1 MMNYIE
7 AQRKACKKY
16 YQENK
21 TKLLEKRAE
30 KRQTEEYKQ
39 YIKNYIV
46 SDSGKKSRRIA
57 SWKHYGVISDDY
69 EALYIKWKET
79 THCEECNTELI
90 DGSRGNNKKVLD
102 HDHNTGLFR
111 NVICNRCNVKRGFK
125 DRL

>member
-7 AQRKACKKY
+7 ARREACKKY

-46 SDSGKKSRRIA
+46 SDTGKKSRRIA
-57 SWKHYGVISDDY
+57 GWKQLGVISDDY
-69 EALYIKWKET
+69 EALYNKWKDT
-79 THCEECNTELI
+79 THCEECNIELI
-90 DGSRGNNKKVLD
+90 GGNGKNKRCLD
-102 HDHNTGLFR
+102 HDHKTGLFR
-111 NVICNRCNVKRGFK
+111 NVLCNRCNCKRGFK